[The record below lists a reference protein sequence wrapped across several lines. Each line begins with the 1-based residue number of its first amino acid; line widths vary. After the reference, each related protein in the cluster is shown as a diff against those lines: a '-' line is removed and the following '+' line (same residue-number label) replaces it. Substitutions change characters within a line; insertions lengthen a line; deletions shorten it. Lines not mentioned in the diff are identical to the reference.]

1 MDGTFKT
8 APRLFLQ
15 LYVLHG
21 PIGECTIPLV
31 YAFLETKDQETYK
44 ELFTVIQRES
54 LRRNHLFMPPVI
66 HIDFELAVINAYR
79 AVVGIHCCFFHLTQ
93 NTWKHI
99 QQLGLVVSYMNDD
112 NFKLFCGIMDGL
124 AFLSLQDV
132 YQGMVF
138 LRQAIHPL
146 AGALAEALAGPLL
159 DYFDTTYVNGAIVNG
174 RRIPPLFSPNLW

>member
-8 APRLFLQ
+8 APKLFLQ

-31 YAFLETKDQETYK
+31 YAFLETKDQETYN

-79 AVVGIHCCFFHLTQ
+79 ALYT
-93 NTWKHI
+93 
-99 QQLGLVVSYMNDD
+99 GLYNVASSTLH
-112 NFKLFCGIMDGL
+112 KIPGSIFC
-124 AFLSLQDV
+124 S
-132 YQGMVF
+132 
-138 LRQAIHPL
+138 
-146 AGALAEALAGPLL
+146 
-159 DYFDTTYVNGAIVNG
+159 
-174 RRIPPLFSPNLW
+174 